1 MSASQAQLRLTSQR
15 LGQLQAKNDSNG
27 NIIRK
32 DIATL
37 LQQGNVGM
45 ARAKAQRLIEED
57 ILGDLLEQIEM
68 QIGALLEH
76 FTDLEH
82 Q

>member
-1 MSASQAQLRLTSQR
+1 MSAPQAQLRLTSQR
-15 LGQLQAKNDSNG
+15 LGQLQAKNDSQG

-57 ILGDLLEQIEM
+57 TLGDLLEQIEM
-68 QIGALLEH
+68 QIGSLLEH
-76 FTDLEH
+76 FSDLE
-82 Q
+82 QK